1 SQEEARGPGRRCA
14 CRRIAHELR
23 VMAILLA
30 APEGRRQR
38 GPSCRNA
45 IMLALPPR
53 TTRWPSP
60 GALPERRGD
69 AHRTGGAE
77 RHQLRGARTPA
88 LTRDPGEAS
97 EHSDGDTTP

>member
-1 SQEEARGPGRRCA
+1 RRASQEEARRPGRRRA

-30 APEGRRQR
+30 APEGSRPP
-38 GPSCRNA
+38 GAFCRNA

-77 RHQLRGARTPA
+77 RHQLRAARTVVVQDSPETPA
-88 LTRDPGEAS
+88 R
-97 EHSDGDTTP
+97 